1 MRGHRT
7 ACPQDRYIMDAKRAK
22 DGAPKK
28 CRPKGRHG
36 MDADEPPEV
45 RTPYPRLKRALLYRV
60 S

>member
-1 MRGHRT
+1 
-7 ACPQDRYIMDAKRAK
+7 
-22 DGAPKK
+22 
-28 CRPKGRHG
+28 